1 MISIAAC
8 IDPSVL
14 RDGLDGDKLF
24 HMAERSLHHCRMESR
39 VDMVQAMILLSLRQ
53 TGCGDKG
60 SAFLYAGRACTMA
73 LNLGLNLAPK
83 KTGQEVSSS
92 QDSVKMTL
100 IGQSEAEEELRSRVY
115 WNCYVLDK
123 TLAEETGR
131 SFLLPYRRSSTPF
144 PSLTETDEFES
155 WPPLSMTSAP
165 LPRSVRH
172 IIPRRGYVLSC
183 FVWTCRLGMIVEDIL
198 DLDVIGPP
206 VSDPFDQQFS
216 QRSLGHR
223 DRVQDAEQI
232 AEQLRLWKS
241 SLPKHLEVNPGGPVS
256 PLPHHVIGM
265 AVSTDPQFDFG
276 C

>member
-1 MISIAAC
+1 MYNVSQSGSQSRAKENRSRGELIWLIF
-8 IDPSVL
+8 
-14 RDGLDGDKLF
+14 GLKD
-24 HMAERSLHHCRMESR
+24 
-39 VDMVQAMILLSLRQ
+39 
-53 TGCGDKG
+53 
-60 SAFLYAGRACTMA
+60 A
-73 LNLGLNLAPK
+73 L
-83 KTGQEVSSS
+83 T
-92 QDSVKMTL
+92 
-100 IGQSEAEEELRSRVY
+100 GQSEAEEELRSRVY

-172 IIPRRGYVLSC
+172 IVPRRGYVLSC

-206 VSDPFDQQFS
+206 ISDPYDQQFAS
-216 QRSLGHR
+216 NNKGREK
-223 DRVQDAEQI
+223 VKDAEEI
-232 AEQLRLWKS
+232 AEQLRVWKA
-241 SLPKHLEVNPGGPVS
+241 SLPKYLDVNPSGPVS

-265 AVSTDPQFDFG
+265 TVSRPLWDRTSAEGRSGGGPLVYCYTLALSRDG
-276 C
+276 L